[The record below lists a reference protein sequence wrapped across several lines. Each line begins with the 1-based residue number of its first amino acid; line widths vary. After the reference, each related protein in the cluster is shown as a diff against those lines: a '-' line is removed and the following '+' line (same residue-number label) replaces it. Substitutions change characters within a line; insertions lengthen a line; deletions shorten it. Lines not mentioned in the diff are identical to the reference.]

1 MAGTFT
7 AERIADWDKRLARVF
22 NRGFWNGYYLGQR
35 LGEWSH
41 VYGSQATR
49 RKVYV
54 GKCTNYFAK
63 IGVAEFVVE
72 AQSLAVGDEFL
83 IIGATT
89 GAYEDTANELRVDL
103 KAVDRVQ
110 KGEFFSLKTEVP
122 IRRNDKLYKMEIVD
136 KQIL

>member
-1 MAGTFT
+1 M
-7 AERIADWDKRLARVF
+7 
-22 NRGFWNGYYLGQR
+22 
-35 LGEWSH
+35 
-41 VYGSQATR
+41 
-49 RKVYV
+49 
-54 GKCTNYFAK
+54 
-63 IGVAEFVVE
+63 
-72 AQSLAVGDEFL
+72 

>member
-1 MAGTFT
+1 M
-7 AERIADWDKRLARVF
+7 F

>member
-1 MAGTFT
+1 M
-7 AERIADWDKRLARVF
+7 
-22 NRGFWNGYYLGQR
+22 
-35 LGEWSH
+35 
-41 VYGSQATR
+41 
-49 RKVYV
+49 
-54 GKCTNYFAK
+54 
-63 IGVAEFVVE
+63 
-72 AQSLAVGDEFL
+72 AVGDEFL